1 MILGILKFIFAVG
14 IIFGI
19 MLNFSGCGD
28 GAKGDT
34 NYTALGASDTFGVGA
49 TPLTNGYAYL
59 VEEGIEQ
66 RTGTKVD
73 LDNLGIPGAEV
84 GDIDNLEAKLLSVTS
99 PDLISLSTGA
109 NDLIDGDSIEGFE
122 SDLNGLLGKLR
133 SSSPHAIILISNI
146 PDLTKIKRF
155 IESPNQNVTKERLVG
170 FNNAIARLTASCN
183 AHLVDLFNIP
193 LNDDLVSDADGF
205 HPNDRGHRTIADAMI
220 KILAPL
226 LPFTMTMT
234 GLT

>member
-1 MILGILKFIFAVG
+1 
-14 IIFGI
+14 
-19 MLNFSGCGD
+19 
-28 GAKGDT
+28 
-34 NYTALGASDTFGVGA
+34 
-49 TPLTNGYAYL
+49 
-59 VEEGIEQ
+59 
-66 RTGTKVD
+66 
-73 LDNLGIPGAEV
+73 
-84 GDIDNLEAKLLSVTS
+84 
-99 PDLISLSTGA
+99 
-109 NDLIDGDSIEGFE
+109 
-122 SDLNGLLGKLR
+122 
-133 SSSPHAIILISNI
+133 
-146 PDLTKIKRF
+146 
-155 IESPNQNVTKERLVG
+155 VG